1 MESKKDYILT
11 TGKRKT
17 AIARVWLKQKGN
29 GKITV
34 NGKPIADYFPYFQW
48 QDIVQAPT
56 KLTSTQ
62 ANDITVKVVGGGI
75 RAQADAIANAIAKAL
90 LKIDETLKP
99 ALRGSGL
106 LTRDSR
112 KKERKKPGL
121 KRARRAPQFSKR

>member
-29 GKITV
+29 GKIIV
-34 NGKPIADYFPYFQW
+34 NGKPIAEYFPYFQW
-48 QDIVQAPT
+48 QDIVMAPM

-62 ANDITVKVVGGGI
+62 ANDLTIKVIGGGVKS
-75 RAQADAIANAIAKAL
+75 QAEAIANAVAKAL

-99 ALRGSGL
+99 ALRASGL
-106 LTRDSR
+106 MTRDSR